1 MVKVKIKRQVPAGTY
16 PADFLGAEE
25 TQHAEYGEGFNWLFG
40 ITAGPWRGARVSRRT
55 GSPATSKNA
64 TGKFLTAMT
73 GQPVEK
79 LDDAELEEYVGT
91 RCLIVV
97 TVNGDGWPRVES
109 FVTVQPPDTAEPKS
123 PGDIPF

>member
-16 PADFLGAEE
+16 RSDFLGAEE
-25 TQHAEYGEGFNWLFG
+25 TQHAEYGEGLNWLFE
-40 ITAGPWRGARVSRRT
+40 ITAGPWRGERVSRRT

-79 LDDAELEEYVGT
+79 LDGADLEEYVGT

-97 TVNGDGWPRVES
+97 TVNDSGWPRVES
-109 FVTVQPPDTAEPKS
+109 FVVEQPPDAAAGTAPT
-123 PGDIPF
+123 DAPF